1 MRSNQLSYPAIVLDC
16 GCKGNAFLLISKIF
30 FKKNHFCM
38 QIIYFFLNFALSLH
52 YIYSNYATK
61 NDMDKNKITVEHLL
75 NSTSKNIIWQLIGT
89 DSGLQ
94 KWIADSVTLD
104 GDQLTCA
111 WGDANRHHEVRMA
124 TVSVLEKFGRI
135 RWSWDDETDGSYVEI
150 RMEKSNL
157 TGGYM
162 LSVTDFTDDGDKEW
176 LMDIWTSNFERLRR
190 RCGV

>member
-1 MRSNQLSYPAIVLDC
+1 
-16 GCKGNAFLLISKIF
+16 
-30 FKKNHFCM
+30 M

-61 NDMDKNKITVEHLL
+61 NNMEKNKITVEHLL

-124 TVSVLEKFGRI
+124 TISVLEKFGRH
-135 RWSWDDETDGSYVEI
+135 TLVVE
-150 RMEKSNL
+150 
-157 TGGYM
+157 
-162 LSVTDFTDDGDKEW
+162 
-176 LMDIWTSNFERLRR
+176 RR
-190 RCGV
+190 D

>member
-1 MRSNQLSYPAIVLDC
+1 
-16 GCKGNAFLLISKIF
+16 
-30 FKKNHFCM
+30 M
-38 QIIYFFLNFALSLH
+38 QIIYFFLNFALSPH
-52 YIYSNYATK
+52 YIYSYYATK
-61 NDMDKNKITVEHLL
+61 NDMEKNKITVEHLL

-176 LMDIWTSNFERLRR
+176 LMDIWTHNFERLRR

>member
-1 MRSNQLSYPAIVLDC
+1 ME
-16 GCKGNAFLLISKIF
+16 
-30 FKKNHFCM
+30 
-38 QIIYFFLNFALSLH
+38 
-52 YIYSNYATK
+52 
-61 NDMDKNKITVEHLL
+61 KNKITVEHLL

-111 WGDANRHHEVRMA
+111 WGDAHRHHEVRMA
-124 TVSVLEKFGRI
+124 TVSVVEKYGRI

-150 RMEKSNL
+150 RMEKCCL

-162 LSVTDFTDDGDKEW
+162 LSVTDFTDDGDKDW
-176 LMDIWTSNFERLRR
+176 LEDIWTSNFERLRR
-190 RCGV
+190 KCGV